1 MLFWISTDKK
11 TKIKNQILDQRLTKT
26 LECQVCQ
33 VFWDNGI
40 FIVFLIKAFS

>member
-11 TKIKNQILDQRLTKT
+11 TKIKNQILDQGLTKT

-33 VFWDNGI
+33 VFWGNSI
-40 FIVFLIKAFS
+40 FIVFPIKVFF